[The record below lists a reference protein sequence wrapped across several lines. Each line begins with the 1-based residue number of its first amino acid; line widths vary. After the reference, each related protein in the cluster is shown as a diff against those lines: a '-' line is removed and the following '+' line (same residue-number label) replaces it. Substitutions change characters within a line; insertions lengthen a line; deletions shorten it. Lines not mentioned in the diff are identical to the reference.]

1 MMQQGAW
8 HRINGNLTMV
18 NITKEQIHF
27 LVKLQ
32 QIEIDAG
39 KLQKQIDSVDNRI
52 EALETGVK
60 DFEKIIVQEETVINE
75 LNQKYKTC
83 ETDVQINLE
92 RIAKSKEKLRSVK
105 TNKEYQSS
113 LKEIEDL
120 EAINSKIEDD
130 MLEFLDHIEDAEK
143 KLGDVKSDY
152 SSKLDQANAEKNK
165 ILEQAEQGKKQ
176 LTELNASRGDIS
188 LGIESELL
196 KKFTETKTKQA
207 NRVAIVAVSDAVCRG
222 CNMNIPP
229 QLYNE
234 LHRFDSLQYCPN
246 CQRIIYVDDRNGRSE

>member
-1 MMQQGAW
+1 
-8 HRINGNLTMV
+8 MV

-27 LVKLQ
+27 IVKLQ

-39 KLQKQIDSVDNRI
+39 KIQKHIDSVDSRI
-52 EALETGVK
+52 EALEAGVK
-60 DFEKIIVQEETVINE
+60 DFKKIIEQEEAVINE
-75 LNQKYKTC
+75 LNQKYKTY

-92 RIAKSKEKLRSVK
+92 RISKSKEKLRSVK

-120 EAINSKIEDD
+120 EAINSKIEDE
-130 MLEFLDHIEDAEK
+130 MLEFLDHIESAEK

-152 SSKLDQANAEKNK
+152 SSKLDQSNAEKTE
-165 ILEQAEQGKKQ
+165 ILEEAQQGKKE
-176 LTELNASRGDIS
+176 LTELNASRDDIS
-188 LGIESELL
+188 RGIESELL
-196 KKFTETKTKQA
+196 KKFTDTKNKQV
-207 NRVAIVAVSDAVCRG
+207 NRVAIVAVSDAVCQG

-246 CQRIIYVDDRNGRSE
+246 CQRILYVEDHNGRSE

>member
-1 MMQQGAW
+1 
-8 HRINGNLTMV
+8 MV
-18 NITKEQIHF
+18 NIIKEQIHF
-27 LVKLQ
+27 IVKLQ

-39 KLQKQIDSVDNRI
+39 KIQKHIDSVDSRI
-52 EALETGVK
+52 EALEAGVK
-60 DFEKIIVQEETVINE
+60 DFKKIIEQEEAVINE
-75 LNQKYKTC
+75 LNQKYKTY

-92 RIAKSKEKLRSVK
+92 RISKSKEKLRSVK

-120 EAINSKIEDD
+120 EAINSKIEDE
-130 MLEFLDHIEDAEK
+130 MLEFLDHIESAEK

-152 SSKLDQANAEKNK
+152 SSKLDQSNAEKTE
-165 ILEQAEQGKKQ
+165 ILEEAQQGKKE
-176 LTELNASRGDIS
+176 LTELNASRDDIS
-188 LGIESELL
+188 RGIESELL
-196 KKFTETKTKQA
+196 KKFTDTKNKQV
-207 NRVAIVAVSDAVCRG
+207 NRVAIVAVSDAVCQG

-246 CQRIIYVDDRNGRSE
+246 CQRILYVEDHNGRSE

>member
-1 MMQQGAW
+1 M
-8 HRINGNLTMV
+8 MV

-32 QIEIDAG
+32 QIEIDAA
-39 KLQKQIDSVDNRI
+39 KIQKHIDSVDSRI
-52 EALETGVK
+52 EALEAGVK
-60 DFEKIIVQEETVINE
+60 DFEKIIEQEEAVINE
-75 LNQKYKTC
+75 LNQKYKTY

-92 RIAKSKEKLRSVK
+92 RISKSKEKLRSVK

-130 MLEFLDHIEDAEK
+130 MLEFLDHIESAEK

-152 SSKLDQANAEKNK
+152 SSKLDQTHAEKK
-165 ILEQAEQGKKQ
+165 EILEEAELGKKE
-176 LTELNASRGDIS
+176 LAELNASRDDIS
-188 LGIESELL
+188 RGIESELL
-196 KKFTETKTKQA
+196 KKFTETKAKQA

-246 CQRIIYVDDRNGRSE
+246 CQRILYVDDRNGRSE